1 MGIVEIVWHRHEFPG
16 RYSDKFRV
24 GPRMRGPKHALALR
38 NPAAGS
44 LDDPNALQ
52 SRDVR
57 KAYSRNACS
66 LVDIGI
72 VHAGSCH
79 PN

>member
-1 MGIVEIVWHRHEFPG
+1 MVVVEIVGHTHKFPG
-16 RYSDKFRV
+16 RYSDEFRV
-24 GPRMRGPKHALALR
+24 GPGMRRPKNTLALR
-38 NPAAGS
+38 NSAAGS
-44 LDDPNALQ
+44 LDDPDALQ
-52 SRDVR
+52 SGNVR

-72 VHAGSCH
+72 VNAGTCH